1 MSNPSV
7 FVFLLGQY
15 AQGIV
20 SDVLCLVSL
29 EMPELRYVVVIIGL
43 CVFGGLLPG
52 CVTTS
57 PERDGDGVVVFNPVP
72 PQSVQTQSLRDV
84 RFRRFSGGEGHVQS
98 EWVKEPSIWP
108 VHHPERVVISRFGP
122 RGRSRKMHRG
132 IDIKA
137 PRGAIVV
144 ATADGTVSKAGRSS
158 GYGNYIELDHGDGV
172 SSAYGHFDELWV
184 NEGEVVRQ
192 GTPIGS
198 VGATGNASTPHVHY
212 EVRIDEQAYDPWLF
226 LPAITE

>member
-1 MSNPSV
+1 MPPE
-7 FVFLLGQY
+7 LLL
-15 AQGIV
+15 
-20 SDVLCLVSL
+20 DVLSSGPL
-29 EMPELRYVVVIIGL
+29 EISKLRYGSVIIGL
-43 CVFGGLLPG
+43 CVFVSVLSG
-52 CVTTS
+52 CVSTG
-57 PERDGDGVVVFNPVP
+57 PARDDDGVVIFDPVP

-84 RFRRFSGGEGHVQS
+84 RFRRFASEETHVQS
-98 EWVKEPSIWP
+98 EWVREPSIWP
-108 VHHPERVVISRFGP
+108 VNHPERTVISRFGP

-144 ATADGTVSKAGRSS
+144 ATADGTVVKAGRSS
-158 GYGNYIELDHGDGV
+158 GYGNYIEMDHGDGV
-172 SSAYGHFDELWV
+172 SSAYGHFDEMWV
-184 NEGEVVRQ
+184 SEGDVVRQ

-212 EVRIDEQAYDPWLF
+212 EVRIDAQAYDPWLF